1 MGTFSSTIDG
11 KGIVGDNRIIYGT
24 YTDAQSTGNTAIGTG
39 FGAIKAYGVSSI
51 TAAKADT
58 GTVSGGDLTIYA
70 ESNDD
75 DGIWWAIGK

>member
-1 MGTFSSTIDG
+1 MAFSSTITG
-11 KGIVGDNRIIYGT
+11 KGNVGDNNIIYGT
-24 YTDAQSTGNTAIGTG
+24 YTDAQTTGNTAVGTG
-39 FGAIKAYGVSSI
+39 FGTIKAYGVHTI

-58 GTVSGGDLTIYA
+58 GTVSGGNLTIFA